1 MANLLQVPQKHHNK
15 KRFCNKKA
23 SGIKSMLEAFFI
35 LRYNIVETYLIAFL
49 SGSILFI
56 RKTIFWPNIQR
67 LCHNNRSLPGRE
79 AKRP

>member
-1 MANLLQVPQKHHNK
+1 
-15 KRFCNKKA
+15 
-23 SGIKSMLEAFFI
+23 MLEAFFI
-35 LRYNIVETYLIAFL
+35 LRYNIVETYLIAFYKRFYL
-49 SGSILFI
+49 YI

>member
-1 MANLLQVPQKHHNK
+1 
-15 KRFCNKKA
+15 
-23 SGIKSMLEAFFI
+23 MLEAFFI
-35 LRYNIVETYLIAFL
+35 LRYNIVETYLIAFF

-67 LCHNNRSLPGRE
+67 LYHNNRSLPGRE